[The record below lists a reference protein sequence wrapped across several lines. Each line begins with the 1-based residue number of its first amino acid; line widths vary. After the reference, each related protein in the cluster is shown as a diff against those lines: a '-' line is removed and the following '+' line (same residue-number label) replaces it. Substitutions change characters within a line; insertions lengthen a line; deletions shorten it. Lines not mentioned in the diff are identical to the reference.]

1 MKKCRIDVNSSLKF
15 LKFEILFFTKKIFLF
30 LKEILKS
37 KVNNKRSSTEMD
49 PNERE
54 AKKKPSNSDIVSFFI
69 VFF

>member
-37 KVNNKRSSTEMD
+37 KVNRKRSSTEMKQKEGSKEK
-49 PNERE
+49 NI
-54 AKKKPSNSDIVSFFI
+54 KF
-69 VFF
+69 